1 MMIRYFHCGRI
12 CWANLNKSLLAKL
25 RKKTGYTFANCKKAL
40 ELHSN
45 DLAKAESWLREQA
58 QAQGWEKATKLE
70 GRPTSQGLV
79 AVLVDVAG
87 RNGSMVEVNCETDFV
102 ARNRAFQSVVEG
114 ISEAC
119 LKFIQGAP
127 TSTIHPFTKVNL
139 DVDQLK
145 QLPSAKGSSL
155 ADEVA
160 LAIHTVGENIVIR
173 RAVGFKAKEEDSD
186 LFLSGYIHPTPLN
199 NLVLGTPLLG
209 RYGAL
214 VVLKDGKN
222 HDKRELLGRQLCQ
235 HIVGMNPRK
244 VGGEGD
250 EPAKNPEDEHCLLLQ
265 EYLLD
270 PSTTVGSYLTENGLS
285 VLDFTRFECG
295 EENGDLGKIP
305 ENTAVKATN

>member
-1 MMIRYFHCGRI
+1 MMIRYFHSGQV

-45 DLAKAESWLREQA
+45 DLAKAEVWLKEQA

-79 AVLVDVAG
+79 AVLLDAAG
-87 RNGSMVEVNCETDFV
+87 RHGSMVEVNCETDFV

-119 LKFIQGAP
+119 LKYIQGAP
-127 TSTIHPFTKVNL
+127 TSTIHPFTKVHL

-160 LAIHTVGENIVIR
+160 LAIHSVGENIVIR
-173 RAVGFKAKEEDSD
+173 RAVGFKTREEDQE
-186 LFLSGYIHPTPLN
+186 LFLSGYIHPTPVTN
-199 NLVLGTPLLG
+199 VAAGTPLLG

-214 VVLKDGKN
+214 VVLKGGK
-222 HDKRELLGRQLCQ
+222 DSEKEELLGRQLCQ
-235 HIVGMNPRK
+235 HIVGMNPLK

-250 EPAKNPEDEHCLLLQ
+250 EPAKDPEDEHCLLLQ

-270 PSTTVGSYLTENGLS
+270 PTTTVGHVLAENFLG

-295 EENGDLGKIP
+295 EEASEQHKIP
-305 ENTAVKATN
+305 ESKAVKASN